1 MTTVTAVELTFS
13 SVLGL
18 MVGVTTAIPSEVVE
32 GFKVFRGVE
41 LLEGLDCRLVG
52 DVGGCLL
59 VVLP

>member
-1 MTTVTAVELTFS
+1 MTTVTAAELTFS
-13 SVLGL
+13 SVS
-18 MVGVTTAIPSEVVE
+18 TAIPSEVVE